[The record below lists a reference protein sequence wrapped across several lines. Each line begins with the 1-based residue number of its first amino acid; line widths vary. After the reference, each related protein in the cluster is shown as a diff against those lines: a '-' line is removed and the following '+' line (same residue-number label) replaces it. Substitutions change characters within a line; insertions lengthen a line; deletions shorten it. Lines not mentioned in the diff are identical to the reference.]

1 MGSSPSASTIGK
13 YKVNDKGETMKNS
26 RPIGLATTLSEVAN
40 IPKDLW
46 ESVMTVEKSPLRNLD
61 PRVAHMLFSIL
72 GFMWSAI
79 FGIVIM
85 ESLTAFTISAIGHI
99 ALISGCVITYVVF
112 KEAEKRPDE
121 LNKTI
126 SSFNLVKGYH
136 TPSRGRSLYVNGK
149 KVELDANDP
158 GGEHE

>member
-1 MGSSPSASTIGK
+1 
-13 YKVNDKGETMKNS
+13 MKNS
-26 RPIGLATTLSEVAN
+26 YKAFPPFAIIEILKEAWRG
-40 IPKDLW
+40 
-46 ESVMTVEKSPLRNLD
+46 VMTIENSPLRHLD

-79 FGIVIM
+79 FGIMIM

-99 ALISGCVITYVVF
+99 ALISGCLITYVVF
-112 KEAEKRPDE
+112 KEAEKRPEE

-126 SSFNLVKGYH
+126 SSFNLIKGYH

-149 KVELDANDP
+149 KVQLDPKDP